1 MVEDLL
7 SLNPGTQI
15 VTILIGI
22 AALILGRKLFWMAT
36 GVTGF
41 ILGLTLVSQLSGR
54 LPDLLILVIALA
66 TGILGALAAILVQ
79 KIAIGVAGFF
89 LGGYSAFSLL
99 EILEYDA
106 WAGSWLLFIVGGLIG
121 VILALSLLE
130 IALILLSTLAGAI
143 LIVQA
148 TDFSP
153 LISIVFIFGPV
164 DHGHYPSSENVAG
177 KGLTFCHTRLKNPL
191 HRTINLWYN
200 FCS

>member
-15 VTILIGI
+15 ATILIGI
-22 AALILGRKLFWMAT
+22 AALILGRRLFWMAT

-41 ILGLTLVSQLSGR
+41 ILGLTLVSQLSGQ
-54 LPDLLILVIALA
+54 LPDLLILIIALV
-66 TGILGALAAILVQ
+66 TGVLGALAAILVQ
-79 KIAIGVAGFF
+79 KIAVSVAGFF

-106 WAGSWLLFIVGGLIG
+106 GAGSWLLFIAGGIIG
-121 VILALSLLE
+121 IILALSLLE

-153 LISIVFIFGPV
+153 LVSIILFLGLLIV
-164 DHGHYPSSENVAG
+164 
-177 KGLTFCHTRLKNPL
+177 GLTIQTKMLPEKD
-191 HRTINLWYN
+191 
-200 FCS
+200 

>member
-7 SLNPGTQI
+7 LFNPGTQI
-15 VTILIGI
+15 AAIFIGI
-22 AALILGRKLFWMAT
+22 AALILGRRLFWMAT

-41 ILGLTLVSQLSGR
+41 ILGLTLVAQLSGR
-54 LPDLLILVIALA
+54 LPDLLILIIALV
-66 TGILGALAAILVQ
+66 TGVLGALAAILVQ
-79 KIAIGVAGFF
+79 KIAVSVAGFF

-106 WAGSWLLFIVGGLIG
+106 GTGSSWLLFIVGGIIG

-143 LIVQA
+143 LIIQA

-153 LISIVFIFGPV
+153 LVSIILFL
-164 DHGHYPSSENVAG
+164 
-177 KGLTFCHTRLKNPL
+177 GLLIIGI
-191 HRTINLWYN
+191 TIQVKMLPEKD
-200 FCS
+200 